1 MDIQEELRIAHAP
14 ATSSACVQAPPLSIS
29 QRLRT
34 LRARFHITH
43 VPNYIWSAL
52 FTALGGFVFGFD
64 TGSIGSI
71 TVMSQ
76 FQEQFSKTGHLSST
90 VQGLIVSTILITA
103 AIASLVSGPLSDR
116 ISRTRTIALGAIVFA
131 AGSVISCS
139 AHALAQLL
147 VGRCVAGV
155 GEGLFLSAITV
166 YAIEIA
172 PASARGR
179 LGSVVQ
185 LLVTTGIA
193 AGYFVC
199 YSTVRVGSSFSWRFP
214 FGMQAV
220 VSVVLAVGAPFLPH
234 SPRWLRHVGRDAEA
248 EIAWLKLGVISADA
262 HKTEEHVRRDASERT
277 NIWQELSHL
286 WTKGIRTR
294 TILGVFLMGMQQAS
308 GIDGVLY
315 YAPVLFSQAGLSATT
330 ASFIASGVS
339 GIINVVL
346 TFAVQFFADK
356 WSRRA
361 SMIRGG
367 IVIGVAM
374 ILIGSLYASHAS
386 DTVAGRYAI
395 IVLIYIFVVGYVA
408 SWAIVTRTICS
419 EIQPMRTRAAA
430 TSLGQCANWVVNWAI
445 AFSTPL
451 FLARS
456 SYGPYFL
463 FGGCSLFTTLV
474 CIGFQPETRGASLE
488 EVDKAFEEPPW
499 RVMLNKRKALA
510 RSGDGEDAA
519 SERAIY
525 IQAGHEAGEGIPEQ
539 DIIRLPEVRFGGP
552 WHHEHQLT

>member
-193 AGYFVC
+193 AGMWKA
-199 YSTVRVGSSFSWRFP
+199 ST
-214 FGMQAV
+214 
-220 VSVVLAVGAPFLPH
+220 LALP
-234 SPRWLRHVGRDAEA
+234 
-248 EIAWLKLGVISADA
+248 ISM
-262 HKTEEHVRRDASERT
+262 T
-277 NIWQELSHL
+277 
-286 WTKGIRTR
+286 TKGILSVTAPCVWGLHSR
-294 TILGVFLMGMQQAS
+294 GVFLLACRR
-308 GIDGVLY
+308 LY
-315 YAPVLFSQAGLSATT
+315 PLCLP
-330 ASFIASGVS
+330 
-339 GIINVVL
+339 
-346 TFAVQFFADK
+346 
-356 WSRRA
+356 
-361 SMIRGG
+361 
-367 IVIGVAM
+367 
-374 ILIGSLYASHAS
+374 
-386 DTVAGRYAI
+386 
-395 IVLIYIFVVGYVA
+395 
-408 SWAIVTRTICS
+408 WARPS
-419 EIQPMRTRAAA
+419 YP
-430 TSLGQCANWVVNWAI
+430 
-445 AFSTPL
+445 TPL
-451 FLARS
+451 D
-456 SYGPYFL
+456 
-463 FGGCSLFTTLV
+463 GCGMSE
-474 CIGFQPETRGASLE
+474 ETRKPKSHG
-488 EVDKAFEEPPW
+488 
-499 RVMLNKRKALA
+499 
-510 RSGDGEDAA
+510 
-519 SERAIY
+519 
-525 IQAGHEAGEGIPEQ
+525 
-539 DIIRLPEVRFGGP
+539 
-552 WHHEHQLT
+552 